1 MSKYVE
7 EISEE
12 KRNYE
17 SSKKIEERNRML
29 SKENGHSMFLN
40 LCGIYSYYRDIE
52 PEEALELKKLLKL
65 DINIQESMSFIN
77 GYEKGIRLEKAG
89 ILESKIPAIEEKI
102 NGYLEMIS
110 KCKGKS
116 H

>member
-1 MSKYVE
+1 MSRYVE
-7 EISEE
+7 EIE
-12 KRNYE
+12 KAKRIYE

-77 GYEKGIRLEKAG
+77 GYEKGIRLANAQT
-89 ILESKIPAIEEKI
+89 LESEIPAIEEKI
-102 NGYLEMIS
+102 NKYIEMLS
-110 KCKGKS
+110 KSKGKS